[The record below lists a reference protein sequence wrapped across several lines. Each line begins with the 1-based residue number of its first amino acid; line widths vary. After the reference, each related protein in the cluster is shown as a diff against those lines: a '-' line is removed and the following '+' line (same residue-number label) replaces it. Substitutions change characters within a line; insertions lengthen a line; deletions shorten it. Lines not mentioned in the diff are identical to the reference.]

1 HSFPTRR
8 SSDLLTSLLVGVAF
22 LIPVTDS
29 CSPRFVEAFS
39 KLGATPC
46 RPQLIEWKTGRR
58 RAIIIVASGPSVL
71 SMGVRYF
78 VPAGSQE
85 ILTSGRNLPFRG
97 VGRW

>member
-1 HSFPTRR
+1 MHIPGSIFIFNI
-8 SSDLLTSLLVGVAF
+8 SSCGRCFLDPRLRFLLT
-22 LIPVTDS
+22 
-29 CSPRFVEAFS
+29 RFVEAFS
-39 KLGATPC
+39 KVGATPR

-58 RAIIIVASGPSVL
+58 RAIIIVASGPSAL

-85 ILTSGRNLPFRG
+85 ILTSGRKLPFRD